1 MVLDRRKFIRNSA
14 IAGLGL
20 TFLPNLSFGN
30 TSKQILNLAFI
41 GVGLRGE
48 EHLRNSLQ
56 RSDVHVKAICDL
68 STDRLKL
75 AQELIKE
82 AGEPAA
88 LEFGKDDYDYRN
100 LLDLEEV
107 DAVIIST
114 PWVWHTPMSV
124 DAMKAGKYTGVE
136 VSAAMTMEEC

>member
-1 MVLDRRKFIRNSA
+1 MRNA
-14 IAGLGL
+14 
-20 TFLPNLSFGN
+20 
-30 TSKQILNLAFI
+30 
-41 GVGLRGE
+41 
-48 EHLRNSLQ
+48 LQ
-56 RSDVHVKAICDL
+56 RSDVQVKAICDL

-107 DAVIIST
+107 E
-114 PWVWHTPMSV
+114 PM
-124 DAMKAGKYTGVE
+124 KEYY
-136 VSAAMTMEEC
+136 